1 MVRTY
6 ECGANGKATLP
17 TICNYLQEAASR
29 HAELLGF
36 SKSNFEASGENIT
49 WVLTRM
55 FVRMERYPA
64 WEEEITVET
73 FPRGGRRIVAWRDF
87 EIKDSAGRTIG
98 RATSDWMV
106 IDLATRKLVPVPEA
120 VFAVA
125 GIDSASVFDS
135 DPYTP
140 RLKFPVADQPSTPS
154 SQRLNFRA
162 QNSHIDLNGHV
173 NNVRYIEWLL
183 ESCPGREVRDLEIV
197 FRSET
202 LVGDEVRVEQIAGD
216 DGCYHRVFAPDG
228 REHVIARTA

>member
-1 MVRTY
+1 MERGRYSFMVRTY

-106 IDLATRKLVPVPEA
+106 ID
-120 VFAVA
+120 F
-125 GIDSASVFDS
+125 

-140 RLKFPVADQPSTPS
+140 RLQFPVADQPSTPS

-183 ESCPGREVRDLEIV
+183 E
-197 FRSET
+197 RSEEHT
-202 LVGDEVRVEQIAGD
+202 SELQSPDHLVCRLLL
-216 DGCYHRVFAPDG
+216 
-228 REHVIARTA
+228 